1 VTISTRRLILTRS
14 IPFICVH
21 LWLACFSFAAQ
32 AAEPSPH
39 AIDLPKW
46 FSLSLLDFREDV
58 KEAAAQGKRVAVYFG
73 QDGCP
78 YCKRL
83 MDANF
88 SQRDIVEA
96 TRKRFNVVALN
107 LWGDRETKWI
117 DGEAR
122 TEKALGAMLR
132 VQFTPTLLF
141 LDESGEVVMR
151 LNGYQPPARFRAALE
166 HASAA
171 KPGGE
176 SFAEYLQRKP
186 VKEASL
192 SPAEAGL
199 LRDPPLRVW
208 RRREVPTLF
217 VFESRDCEPCAELHA
232 ALRSPEVRALAKS
245 LDAARIDAFG
255 ARAVTLASGTTLT
268 EAQFARSLG
277 IAFTPALVFL
287 GDEGREVFRVE
298 GYLRPFHLASALDYV
313 ASGDYK
319 REPSFQ
325 RFIQARAERERA
337 AGRRVELW

>member
-1 VTISTRRLILTRS
+1 MTRPIR
-14 IPFICVH
+14 FIGVP

-32 AAEPSPH
+32 SAEPSPH
-39 AIDLPKW
+39 AVELPKW
-46 FSLSLLDFREDV
+46 FAMSLLDFREDV
-58 KEAAAQGKRVAVYFG
+58 KEAAAQDKRVAVYFG

-83 MDANF
+83 MEANF

-96 TRKRFNVVALN
+96 TRKRFTVVALN

-117 DGEAR
+117 DGRPR
-122 TEKALGAMLR
+122 TEKELGTFLR

-141 LDESGEVVMR
+141 LDESGEVVLR

-166 HASAA
+166 YAAAA
-171 KPGGE
+171 KPGSEG
-176 SFAEYLQRKP
+176 FADYLVRKP
-186 VKEASL
+186 VKE
-192 SPAEAGL
+192 SPSAAAGPGL

-208 RRREVPTLF
+208 RRREAPTLF
-217 VFESRDCEPCAELHA
+217 VFESRDCEPCGELHE
-232 ALRSPEVRALAKS
+232 ALRGKEVRALAKT

-255 ARAVTLASGTTLT
+255 TRSVTLASGTTVT
-268 EAQFARSLG
+268 EAQFARSFG
-277 IAFTPALVFL
+277 ITFTPALVFL

-298 GYLRPFHLASALDYV
+298 GYVRAFHLASALDYV